1 MRKLIILLLVFSFQ
15 FPTYST
21 FACSC
26 IEPKYPLEAVDDA
39 NVVFIWKVNSIET
52 ISETIW
58 TFPNQFETYNNKVN
72 FQINTMIKWDLTDT
86 IQITT
91 PKDSATCWFNFE
103 EWKDYI
109 VYTYL
114 NTETN
119 ELSVSLCS
127 RTGLL
132 KNASE
137 DLAVLNIKN
146 IPTSN
151 NSDVNISVSTDKIS
165 DDITPKVDKT
175 SNKNIYIWIFIWV
188 LALALIVSCAINMN
202 KKK

>member
-1 MRKLIILLLVFSFQ
+1 
-15 FPTYST
+15 
-21 FACSC
+21 
-26 IEPKYPLEAVDDA
+26 
-39 NVVFIWKVNSIET
+39 
-52 ISETIW
+52 
-58 TFPNQFETYNNKVN
+58 
-72 FQINTMIKWDLTDT
+72 
-86 IQITT
+86 
-91 PKDSATCWFNFE
+91 
-103 EWKDYI
+103 
-109 VYTYL
+109 L

-175 SNKNIYIWIFIWV
+175 SNKNIYI
-188 LALALIVSCAINMN
+188 
-202 KKK
+202 